1 LKQRELVAIVPEKM
15 AQAEGFS
22 DDLVSVQPPIAVADF
37 DIAMLW
43 HTSRNNE
50 DKGIWLRQLVAEL
63 VAGN

>member
-1 LKQRELVAIVPEKM
+1 M

-22 DDLVSVQPPIAVADF
+22 DDLVSVLPPIAVAGF

-50 DKGIWLRQLVAEL
+50 DKGIWLRQLVNQL
-63 VAGN
+63 LSSKGGRVQ